1 MPDTDYSKLGE
12 EKGAS
17 LVSTVI
23 NTVKG
28 IMGAGILT
36 LSWAFYFS
44 SLWPGVIGTFFM
56 CGISMYG
63 FYLIGLCS
71 EKTGGDSFGGMWT
84 ELYGA
89 KLAWIPD
96 MVIVMFSSCCIVSY
110 LIVCSDYLPRGL
122 AGFGVPLMDR
132 SVYILGST
140 LIVLYF
146 NFQSDL
152 SILTPT
158 SFLGNFSVFY
168 TTGLLLVLWLS
179 TAPAD
184 YGDWDPWVVQPG
196 LFVTLPTMAF
206 SFNGHFGA
214 PGMYQQLAGKSA
226 KKWAKVTI
234 LGFGLCLPL
243 VFVCALSGFF
253 MFGSEQLLK
262 QSNVL
267 MAPSMKGPPVMVA
280 FIGMSLAVLFGV
292 PIHTNAV
299 RTALDGILVR
309 GLGLEKESKFRF
321 MMISAILTIITN
333 LVALSMDNLGLVVSV
348 NGAVCATLMMY
359 ILPAL
364 MYMKFAG
371 VSALPMLTLILGVLI
386 GITGVTTSIMV
397 ADGETSSLRW

>member
-1 MPDTDYSKLGE
+1 MMSLAPDE
-12 EKGAS
+12 C
-17 LVSTVI
+17 
-23 NTVKG
+23 NHHR
-28 IMGAGILT
+28 
-36 LSWAFYFS
+36 WA
-44 SLWPGVIGTFFM
+44 LHRR
-56 CGISMYG
+56 CH
-63 FYLIGLCS
+63 
-71 EKTGGDSFGGMWT
+71 EN
-84 ELYGA
+84 A
-89 KLAWIPD
+89 
-96 MVIVMFSSCCIVSY
+96 
-110 LIVCSDYLPRGL
+110 
-122 AGFGVPLMDR
+122 
-132 SVYILGST
+132 
-140 LIVLYF
+140 
-146 NFQSDL
+146 
-152 SILTPT
+152 
-158 SFLGNFSVFY
+158 
-168 TTGLLLVLWLS
+168 
-179 TAPAD
+179 
-184 YGDWDPWVVQPG
+184 
-196 LFVTLPTMAF
+196 
-206 SFNGHFGA
+206 
-214 PGMYQQLAGKSA
+214 
-226 KKWAKVTI
+226 
-234 LGFGLCLPL
+234 
-243 VFVCALSGFF
+243 GFF